1 MLMQKIR
8 KSGNSLV
15 VTIPKEELQRLNLRE
30 GDIVSLELRKVSHQ
44 IELSPAVRMTFE
56 RSWEMYKDDYDD
68 LAEN

>member
-15 VTIPKEELQRLNLRE
+15 VTIPKEELERLNLRE
-30 GDIVSLELRKVSHQ
+30 GDTVSLELRKVTHQ
-44 IELSPAVRMTFE
+44 IELSPAVRLAFE
-56 RSWEMYKDDYDD
+56 RSWEMYKEDYDD

>member
-44 IELSPAVRMTFE
+44 IELSPAVRMAFE

>member
-15 VTIPKEELQRLNLRE
+15 VTIPKEELERLNLRE
-30 GDIVSLELRKVSHQ
+30 GDTVSLELRKVTHQ
-44 IELSPAVRMTFE
+44 IELSPEVRMAFE
-56 RSWEMYKDDYDD
+56 RSWELYKEDYDD